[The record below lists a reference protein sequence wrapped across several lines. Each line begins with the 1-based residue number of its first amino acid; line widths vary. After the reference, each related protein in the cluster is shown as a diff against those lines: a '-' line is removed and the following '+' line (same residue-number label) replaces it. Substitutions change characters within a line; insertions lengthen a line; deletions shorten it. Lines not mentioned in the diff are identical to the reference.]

1 MINAKVARK
10 NSEDNRQRRITDE
23 LSEIEYKIQNAVNIG
38 LTTTY
43 IDRIV
48 FNENKEK
55 LEELGYRVS
64 ISKIDNVATIS
75 W

>member
-48 FNENKEK
+48 FDENKEK
-55 LEELGYRVS
+55 LEELGYKVS